1 MKKKWIIII
10 VAILAIIIATIIIIT
25 TCKEKKVNHFEFPST
40 LTASNYTNYER
51 ADTITMVILNRIFN
65 IDTMQISI
73 HKMVMDMGND
83 ELETW
88 AFIQKNPFVPH
99 NYYIFIK
106 DGSLPMSL
114 EQLLSH
120 ELIHLK
126 QIESGILV
134 VTGGDGYYYD
144 GKYFKFSEVP
154 YNQRPQ
160 EIEAFK
166 NQNEV
171 LRKLND
177 LLYSK

>member
-1 MKKKWIIII
+1 MKKKWIFIIL
-10 VAILAIIIATIIIIT
+10 AILAIIIATIIIVSIR
-25 TCKEKKVNHFEFPST
+25 KEKKVNHFEFPNT
-40 LTASNYTNYER
+40 LTASNYTNYKR
-51 ADTITMVILNRIFN
+51 ADTIVMVILNRIFN

-83 ELETW
+83 ESQIW
-88 AFIQKNPFVPH
+88 AFIQKNPFIPH

-106 DGSLPMSL
+106 EGSLPMSL

-126 QIESGILV
+126 QIENGILV
-134 VTGGDGYYYD
+134 VTGGDGYYYN

-166 NQNEV
+166 HQNEV
-171 LRKLND
+171 LRELND